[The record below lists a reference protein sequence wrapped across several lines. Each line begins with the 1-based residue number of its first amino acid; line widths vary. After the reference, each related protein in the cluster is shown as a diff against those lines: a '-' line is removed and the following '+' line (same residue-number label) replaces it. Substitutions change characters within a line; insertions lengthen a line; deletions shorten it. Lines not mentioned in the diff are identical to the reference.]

1 MIQDFGRDL
10 VVGAFRG
17 YRWWRLLPGGHLQ
30 SPWYGR
36 ATWDADANEAICL
49 VTNRPRRW
57 LRRHPPLDHT
67 SGIPVAGCDCGFYA
81 LHDVPREANRLE
93 QQVFPWQTNPH
104 MSGTGELVFGIAEAW
119 GRVLIGTHGWRAQ
132 YTRAVAV
139 YLPRAVTF
147 HREGDR
153 ERRGIPEQERLAISL
168 RYGIPV
174 VEDLAQLREGWGPT
188 SNPADDMSSRRP
200 RGAA

>member
-17 YRWWRLLPGGHLQ
+17 YRWWRVQPGGYLQ

-36 ATWDADANEAICL
+36 ATWDAASNEAICL

-57 LRRHPPLDHT
+57 LRRHPPLDH
-67 SGIPVAGCDCGFYA
+67 SPGLPIAACDCGFYA

-104 MSGTGELVFGIAEAW
+104 LSGTHELVFGIAEAW

-132 YTRAVAV
+132 FARPVALYV
-139 YLPRAVTF
+139 PRPSKF
-147 HREGDR
+147 DDG
-153 ERRGIPEQERLAISL
+153 ERIALGL
-168 RYGIPV
+168 RYSIPV
-174 VEDLAQLREGWGPT
+174 VEDLPQLREGWGPVG
-188 SNPADDMSSRRP
+188 NPAEGLTRRV
-200 RGAA
+200 R